1 MKTNWESELATFL
14 TDLSTVQ
21 GESLEVLARKRHALA
36 HADTDTLTAIQADEE
51 VLMEKLKQCLT
62 RREEL
67 LARAAHQGLPSDSI
81 RSLAGELA
89 GPESQEVVSQ
99 LGQTTQRAR
108 LLQHHSLTNWVLAQR
123 TLIHLSQILEI
134 IATGGRQQPTYS
146 KEEKP
151 QNRGA
156 LVDRVA

>member
-14 TDLSTVQ
+14 TELSAVQ
-21 GESLEVLARKRHALA
+21 GDSLDVLGRKRDALA
-36 HADTDTLTAIQADEE
+36 HSDTEKLATIQADEE
-51 VLMEKLKQCLT
+51 VLMERLRQCLA

-67 LARAAHQGLPSDSI
+67 LARAADQGLPADSI

-89 GPESQEVVSQ
+89 GPQSRQMVNQ
-99 LGQTTQRAR
+99 LNQTTQRAR

-134 IATGGRQQPTYS
+134 IATGGRQKPTYS
-146 KEEKP
+146 KEEKS

>member
-36 HADTDTLTAIQADEE
+36 QADTDALAAIQADEE
-51 VLMEKLKQCLT
+51 VLMERLRQCLT
-62 RREEL
+62 RREQL
-67 LARAAHQGLPSDSI
+67 LTRAADQGLPSDSI

-89 GPESQEVVSQ
+89 RPDNPEMVDQVS
-99 LGQTTQRAR
+99 QTTQRAR

-146 KEEKP
+146 KEEKS